1 MEKIA
6 KKIVKYRV
14 MILIIATVLL
24 IPSFIG
30 FIKTKVNYDILTS
43 LPDSS
48 ESIIGQNILG
58 DDFGQKATAMVT
70 VKGLPDK
77 EVKKIADKIEDLDGV
92 NSVIWIGK
100 YTDTIPTDMIPSDIR
115 SMIDNGEAKLIMIT
129 FDYDNGNEK
138 TLAAIKETE
147 TLLNENV
154 YIGGLAAVTYDTMN
168 VIESEFPIYVLVAG
182 LLAMVALFL
191 GLKYTL
197 APVIFIVGLIYAIA
211 YNYGT
216 NIFLGEISYITK
228 SIAAI
233 LQLAVSMD
241 FSIFLLERYDEEHK
255 HSSSSEEAMVKAIT
269 ATFTSISGSSLTTIA
284 GFMAMITMDLSLGKN
299 LGIVMAKGVVLA
311 VLCAVVI
318 LPALIL
324 TFDKP
329 LHKYQHKTIF
339 PSFKPFAKFT
349 VKHYKAFLVIA
360 VVIAIPFY
368 LAQKQTPVYYNLLKA
383 LPSDMASN
391 VGTSVLKEEFNM
403 PTTNFILVDKDL
415 SSQEMD
421 EVLDTIKNTD
431 GIVSIASLDEFI
443 GSGIPSDFL
452 PSDISGFFEGGNYKL
467 ILANSEYEP
476 ATYAQNTQCET
487 LTNALHE
494 IDPTAYVTGEG
505 ALDKDLVTVANHD
518 FNMVNYVSIIAVFII
533 IAFVFKSLT
542 IPLVLVSAIELA
554 IFINMGI
561 PYFTNQAIPFISSIV
576 IGTIQ
581 LGATIDY
588 SILMTSR
595 YKEERTIFHQPRKQA
610 VINTVSSCASSIITS
625 GLCFFAATI
634 GVVFVSQIDLIKS
647 ICSMLARGSIIS
659 VCVILFIFPALL
671 LLFGPMIEKT
681 SSGFKGITNK

>member
-1 MEKIA
+1 MESIA
-6 KKIVKYRV
+6 KKIVKYR
-14 MILIIATVLL
+14 ILILIVATILL
-24 IPSFIG
+24 IPSGIG

-43 LPDSS
+43 LP
-48 ESIIGQNILG
+48 ETANAIVGQNILG

-100 YTDTIPTDMIPSDIR
+100 FTDTIPTEMIPSDIR
-115 SMIDNGEAKLIMIT
+115 SMIDNGDAKLIMIT
-129 FDYDNGNEK
+129 FDNDNGNKK

-147 TLLNENV
+147 KLLDENIF
-154 YIGGLAAVTYDTMN
+154 IGGLAAVTYDTMD
-168 VIESEFPIYVLVAG
+168 VIESEFPIYVVVAG
-182 LLAMVALFL
+182 VLAMVALFL

-197 APVIFIVGLIYAIA
+197 APVIFILGLIYAIC

-255 HSSSSEEAMVKAIT
+255 HTDSSEEAMVKAIT

-299 LGIVMAKGVVLA
+299 LGIVMSKGVVLG
-311 VLCAVVI
+311 VLCSVII

-324 TFDKP
+324 VFDKP

-339 PSFKPFAKFT
+339 PNFKPLARFN
-349 VKHYKAFLVIA
+349 VKHYKGFLVLA
-360 VVIAIPFY
+360 VVLAVPFF

-391 VGTSVLKEEFNM
+391 IGTSVLKEEFNM
-403 PTTNFILVDKDL
+403 PTTNFILVNKDL
-415 SSQEMD
+415 SAQQMD
-421 EVLDTIKNTD
+421 EVLNTIENTD
-431 GIVSIASLDEFI
+431 GIVSVASLDEFV
-443 GSGIPSDFL
+443 GAGIPSDFM
-452 PSDISGFFEGGNYKL
+452 PSDITGFFEGGNYKL
-467 ILANSEYEP
+467 ILANSAYEP
-476 ATYAQNTQCET
+476 ATDKQNAQCNTLEEE
-487 LTNALHE
+487 LHK

-505 ALDKDLVTVANHD
+505 ALDKDLVTVADHD
-518 FNMVNYVSIIAVFII
+518 FNIVNYVSTIAVFII
-533 IAFVFKSLT
+533 IAIVFKSLT
-542 IPLVLVSAIELA
+542 IPIVLVSAIELA

-561 PYFTNQAIPFISSIV
+561 PYFTSIPIPFISSIV

-595 YKEERTIFHQPRKQA
+595 YREERTVFHQPRKQA
-610 VINTVSSCASSIITS
+610 VINTVASCASSIITS
-625 GLCFFAATI
+625 GMCFFAATI
-634 GVVFVSQIDLIKS
+634 GVVFVSKIDLIKS
-647 ICSMLARGSIIS
+647 ICSMLARGSVIS

-671 LLFGPMIEKT
+671 MVFGPLIEKT
-681 SSGFKGITNK
+681 SKGFKDIQN

>member
-1 MEKIA
+1 MESIA
-6 KKIVKYRV
+6 KKIVKYRIL
-14 MILIIATVLL
+14 ILIIATILL
-24 IPSFIG
+24 IPSGIG

-43 LPDSS
+43 LP
-48 ESIIGQNILG
+48 ETAN
-58 DDFGQKATAMVT
+58 FGQKATAMVT

-100 YTDTIPTDMIPSDIR
+100 FTDTIPTEMIPSDIR
-115 SMIDNGEAKLIMIT
+115 SMIDNGDAKLIMIT
-129 FDYDNGNEK
+129 FDNDNGNEK

-147 TLLNENV
+147 KLLNENIF
-154 YIGGLAAVTYDTMN
+154 IGGLAAVTYDTMN
-168 VIESEFPIYVLVAG
+168 VI
-182 LLAMVALFL
+182 
-191 GLKYTL
+191 
-197 APVIFIVGLIYAIA
+197 FILGLIYAIC

-255 HSSSSEEAMVKAIT
+255 HTDSSEDAMVKAIT

-299 LGIVMAKGVVLA
+299 LGIVMSKGVVLG
-311 VLCAVVI
+311 VLCSVII

-324 TFDKP
+324 VFDKP

-339 PSFKPFAKFT
+339 PNFKPLARFN
-349 VKHYKAFLVIA
+349 VKHYKGFLVLA
-360 VVIAIPFY
+360 VVLAVPFF

-383 LPSDMASN
+383 LPNDMASN

-403 PTTNFILVDKDL
+403 PTTNFILVNKDL
-415 SSQEMD
+415 SAQQMD
-421 EVLDTIKNTD
+421 EVLNTIENTD
-431 GIVSIASLDEFI
+431 GIVSVASLDEFV
-443 GSGIPSDFL
+443 GAGIPSDFM
-452 PSDISGFFEGGNYKL
+452 PSDITGFFEGGNYKL
-467 ILANSEYEP
+467 ILANSAYEP
-476 ATYAQNTQCET
+476 ATDKQNAQCNTLEEE
-487 LTNALHE
+487 LHK

-505 ALDKDLVTVANHD
+505 ALDKDLVTVADHD
-518 FNMVNYVSIIAVFII
+518 FNIVNYVSTLAVFII
-533 IAFVFKSLT
+533 IAIVFKSLT
-542 IPLVLVSAIELA
+542 IPIVLVSAIELA

-561 PYFTNQAIPFISSIV
+561 PYFTSIPIPFISSIV

-595 YKEERTIFHQPRKQA
+595 YREERTVFHQPRKQA
-610 VINTVSSCASSIITS
+610 IINTVANCASSIITS
-625 GLCFFAATI
+625 GMCFFAATI
-634 GVVFVSQIDLIKS
+634 GVVFVSKIDLIKS
-647 ICSMLARGSIIS
+647 ICSMLARGSVIS

-671 LLFGPMIEKT
+671 MIFGPLIEKT
-681 SSGFKGITNK
+681 SKGFKDIQN

>member
-1 MEKIA
+1 MEKLA
-6 KKIVKYRV
+6 KQIVKHRIL
-14 MILIIATVLL
+14 ILIIATLLL
-24 IPSFIG
+24 IPSGIG
-30 FIKTKVNYDILTS
+30 YLKTKVNYDILTS
-43 LPDSS
+43 LPDSVD
-48 ESIIGQNILG
+48 SIVGQNILA
-58 DDFGQKATAMVT
+58 DDFGQKASAMVT
-70 VKGLPDK
+70 VKGLQDK
-77 EVKKIADKIEDLDGV
+77 QVKKIADKIKELDGV
-92 NSVIWIGK
+92 NSVIWIGE
-100 YTDTIPTDMIPSDIR
+100 YTDTIPTDMIPEDIR
-115 SMIDNGEAKLIMIT
+115 SMVDNGESKLILIT
-129 FDYDNGNEK
+129 FDNDNGDDK
-138 TLAAIKETE
+138 TLAAIKEIE
-147 TLLNENV
+147 TLLDENTF
-154 YIGGLAAVTYDTMN
+154 IGGLAAVTYDTME
-168 VIESEFPIYVLVAG
+168 VIESEFPVYVLVAG

-191 GLKYTL
+191 GLKYTI
-197 APVIFIVGLIYAIA
+197 APIIFIIGLVYAIV

-299 LGIVMAKGVVLA
+299 LGIVMSKGVVLG
-311 VLCAVVI
+311 VLCAVII

-339 PSFKPFAKFT
+339 PSFKPFANFT
-349 VKHYKAFLVIA
+349 VKHYKAFLVLA
-360 VVIAIPFY
+360 VVLAIPCY

-403 PTTNFILVDKDL
+403 PTTNYILVSKDL
-415 SSQEMD
+415 SSTEMD

-431 GIVSIASLDEFI
+431 GIVSVASIDEFV
-443 GSGIPSDFL
+443 GAGIPSDFL
-452 PSDISGFFEGGNYKL
+452 PSDISSFFKGGNYKL

-476 ATYAQNTQCET
+476 ATDAQNEQCEI
-487 LTNALHE
+487 LTSKLHE
-494 IDPTAYVTGEG
+494 IDSTAYVTGEG
-505 ALDKDLVTVANHD
+505 ALDKDLVTVADHD
-518 FNMVNYVSIIAVFII
+518 FNIVNYVSIIAVFII

-595 YKEERTIFHQPRKQA
+595 YKEERTVFHQPRKQA
-610 VINTVSSCASSIITS
+610 VINTVTNCASSIITS

-634 GVVFVSQIDLIKS
+634 GVVFVSKIDLIKS

-671 LLFGPMIEKT
+671 MVFGPIIEKT
-681 SSGFKGITNK
+681 SAGFKDVTNK

>member
-14 MILIIATVLL
+14 LILIIATLLL
-24 IPSFIG
+24 IPSLFG

-43 LPDSS
+43 LPDSAD
-48 ESIIGQNILG
+48 SIIGQNILG
-58 DDFGQKATAMVT
+58 DDFGQKASAMVT

-77 EVKKIADKIEDLDGV
+77 EVKKIADKIENLDGV
-92 NSVIWIGK
+92 NSVIWIGEF
-100 YTDTIPTDMIPSDIR
+100 TDTIPTEMIPSDIR

-138 TLAAIKETE
+138 TLAAIKEVE

-168 VIESEFPIYVLVAG
+168 VIESEFPIYVIVAG
-182 LLAMVALFL
+182 ILAMVALFL

-255 HSSSSEEAMVKAIT
+255 HSDSSEEAMVKAIT

-299 LGIVMAKGVVLA
+299 LGIVMSKGVVLG

-349 VKHYKAFLVIA
+349 VNHYKAFLVLA
-360 VVIAIPFY
+360 VVLAVPCY

-403 PTTNFILVDKDL
+403 PTTNFILVNKDL

-452 PSDISGFFEGGNYKL
+452 PSDVTSFFEGGNYKM

-476 ATYAQNTQCET
+476 ATDKQNEQCES
-487 LTNALHE
+487 LTNALHK

-505 ALDKDLVTVANHD
+505 ALDKDLVTVADHD
-518 FNMVNYVSIIAVFII
+518 FNIVNYVSTIAVFII

-634 GVVFVSQIDLIKS
+634 GVVFVSKIDLIKS

-671 LLFGPMIEKT
+671 MLFGPIIEKT

>member
-349 VKHYKAFLVIA
+349 VKHYKAFLVLA

-476 ATYAQNTQCET
+476 ATDAQNTQCET
-487 LTNALHE
+487 LTNALHK

-595 YKEERTIFHQPRKQA
+595 YKEERTVFHQPRKQA

-634 GVVFVSQIDLIKS
+634 GVVFVSKIDLIKS

-671 LLFGPMIEKT
+671 LLFGPIIEKT